1 MLEAEGDRLRRV
13 RAAQGSDQDGRD
25 EDKNESQ
32 GGIVADN
39 EQIMSPRRSR
49 RSSIV
54 ADNEPE
60 EKQEEE
66 GAKMPVLDEKPQDID

>member
-49 RSSIV
+49 NSIV

-66 GAKMPVLDEKPQDID
+66 GAKMPVLDEKPQDFD

>member
-39 EQIMSPRRSR
+39 E
-49 RSSIV
+49 
-54 ADNEPE
+54 PE
-60 EKQEEE
+60 EKQEHEQSSPHFLAHPPH
-66 GAKMPVLDEKPQDID
+66 GLRDTL